1 MANKTIKPLLSVVGV
16 TALSCGT
23 MLGFTAPAFAAAA
36 DTVAPVVSV
45 YTSICPATTLLA
57 TLAPGQAL
65 QGYVVASGIAGG
77 ITRISD
83 TTSGFTEDFTDTS
96 PTPVPF
102 TVPEN
107 TTSANDTVS
116 ACVTTTGTLGT
127 VSLQVLDATVN
138 PVDGT
143 SYGDEHDRNR
153 GHEINIKIENNPI
166 AKIDDSGN
174 SRIEDSAKVNDSGNS
189 HNENRSESESKSK
202 SKSDADAKSKSDADA
217 AIFIKLHN
225 KHRYHSYE
233 DSNSDSNDSST
244 GSTVMAPVIATNGS
258 HSYGTG
264 DSNQW

>member
-143 SYGDEHDRNR
+143 SYGYGDKNR
-153 GHEINIKIENNPI
+153 DHEINIKIENDPI
-166 AKIDDSGN
+166 AKIDNSGN
-174 SRIEDSAKVNDSGNS
+174 SRIEDSARVDDSGNS

-217 AIFIKLHN
+217 AIIIKLHE
-225 KHRYHSYE
+225 KHHHHSYE
-233 DSNSDSNDSST
+233 DSNSASNDSNSNSDSNDST
-244 GSTVMAPVIATNGS
+244 D
-258 HSYGTG
+258 